1 MLEPG
6 DIVMLD
12 IIGAC
17 QGYGFDVLR
26 TTVCGKPDSDT
37 RRMLEAALST
47 TERTVD
53 AVRAGV
59 TAESVYQASC
69 QALDETGFS
78 DHLPGFAGHGIGLET
93 VEAPQLRPGVET
105 KLEPGMVLCIEPG
118 IFIRGFGGA
127 CVEQEVIVTES
138 GPPELITTFET
149 RLWR

>member
-1 MLEPG
+1 M
-6 DIVMLD
+6 
-12 IIGAC
+12 
-17 QGYGFDVLR
+17 
-26 TTVCGKPDSDT
+26 TDT
-37 RRMLEAALST
+37 EN
-47 TERTVD
+47 
-53 AVRAGV
+53 
-59 TAESVYQASC
+59 
-69 QALDETGFS
+69 DELGRFHRGHADFG
-78 DHLPGFAGHGIGLET
+78 DHLPGFSGHGIGLET